1 MQVKKLMALSF
12 YGIAANKGSENNA
25 QPTKSFSSIMS
36 KHLLDVAKQDRDAER
51 ERVRKRQERAK
62 RANSTANADNVNGV
76 DSTSGPATPSTASTP
91 APADASGLAAPEKPM
106 TKKER
111 ERQAKMGQTEE
122 VLHKNSN
129 TTAALQL
136 GMGKMKKYKW
146 LSGGAPTTPVNPYK
160 QTAKSAVVGAAAN
173 GAGAGKTSSGGGSG
187 GSGGSVGGTDK
198 ALQVRERKWGSWRD
212 DGIEGRGIQIRDW
225 VVVLERDG
233 KEKRALQKTLL
244 KLDSSA
250 E

>member
-1 MQVKKLMALSF
+1 MDLAKK
-12 YGIAANKGSENNA
+12 
-25 QPTKSFSSIMS
+25 
-36 KHLLDVAKQDRDAER
+36 DRDAER

-62 RANSTANADNVNGV
+62 RVNSTANGDSVNGAV
-76 DSTSGPATPSTASTP
+76 TGAASGPATPSAAATP
-91 APADASGLAAPEKPM
+91 GSADASGQAAPEKPM

-136 GMGKMKKYKW
+136 GMGKKKKYSW
-146 LSGGAPTTPVNPYK
+146 LTGGAPQTPINPYK
-160 QTAKSAVVGAAAN
+160 QTSKSTSANTAAN
-173 GAGAGKTSSGGGSG
+173 GTSGGKGSSSSG
-187 GSGGSVGGTDK
+187 GGTDK
-198 ALQVRERKWGSWRD
+198 ALQARERKWGSWRE

-233 KEKRALQKTLL
+233 KEKKALQKSLL
-244 KLDSSA
+244 KLDSSG